1 MPENERLPPPV
12 NLKHRLIGAVALVS
26 AAVILVPLILSE
38 REPPAELKTVSD
50 VPDRGA
56 APVASEYTLPEPP
69 SDDSRDGGGTISGK
83 KKVEPRR
90 ATARMPEVGQRREQL
105 PEQRPRATSGPAAE
119 VAKASKGWVVQV
131 GIFANAGNATRLS
144 ERLKQQGH
152 DVLLDSISQNNEKR
166 TRLRVG
172 PFADKDAAQ
181 RAQAK
186 IQQQA
191 GVAGAVVTYP

>member
-1 MPENERLPPPV
+1 MSENEKLPPPV
-12 NLKHRLIGAVALVS
+12 NLKHRLIGAVVLVL

-38 REPPAELKTVSD
+38 HEPPAELKAVSD
-50 VPDRGA
+50 IPAKGGA
-56 APVASEYTLPEPP
+56 SDVAPAPVASEYTLPEPP
-69 SDDSRDGGGTISGK
+69 S
-83 KKVEPRR
+83 EP
-90 ATARMPEVGQRREQL
+90 A
-105 PEQRPRATSGPAAE
+105 PEQKPATTPAAKAPADA
-119 VAKASKGWVVQV
+119 AKPSKSWVVQV

-152 DVLLDSISQNNEKR
+152 AVLLDSISQNNEKR

>member
-1 MPENERLPPPV
+1 MPENEKLPPPV
-12 NLKHRLIGAVALVS
+12 NLKRRLIGAVVLVS

-50 VPDRGA
+50 ISAKDAAPVSAP

-69 SDDSRDGGGTISGK
+69 S
-83 KKVEPRR
+83 EP
-90 ATARMPEVGQRREQL
+90 A
-105 PEQRPRATSGPAAE
+105 PEQKPATPSTVKAPVE
-119 VAKASKGWVVQV
+119 VAKPSKGWVVQV

-152 DVLLDSISQNNEKR
+152 AVLLDSISQNNEKR

>member
-1 MPENERLPPPV
+1 MPENAKFSPPV
-12 NLKHRLIGAVALVS
+12 NLKHRLIGAVVLVL

-38 REPPAELKTVSD
+38 REPPTELKAVSD
-50 VPDRGA
+50 IPDKSA
-56 APVASEYTLPEPP
+56 APVSAPVPVASEYTLPEPP
-69 SDDSRDGGGTISGK
+69 
-83 KKVEPRR
+83 EP
-90 ATARMPEVGQRREQL
+90 A
-105 PEQRPRATSGPAAE
+105 PEQKPATTSAAKAPAA

-131 GIFANAGNATRLS
+131 GIFANAGNAARVS

-152 DVLLDSISQNNEKR
+152 AVLLDSISQNNEKR

-181 RAQAK
+181 RAQEK

-191 GVAGAVVTYP
+191 GVAGAVVAYP